1 MEEGDGMIR
10 GKGIS
15 GSTLKMIAVVSMTID
30 HTAATILARYLVS
43 GGLSSQGWYDCYRL
57 MRGIGRI
64 AFPIYCFLLIE
75 GFLHTS
81 NRTKY
86 AGRLLLFAAISE
98 IPFDMAFSG
107 KILEFSYQNV
117 FFTLF
122 IGLLTIMLIAKA
134 ERQQTLGP
142 ALRSLCFVGIMFG
155 GMGCAT
161 LLRTDYSYYGVM
173 CIVVLYL
180 FRQNRLVQVLAGCA
194 SFCWWELPA
203 VTAFIPVYFYNG
215 KRGLRMKYFFYFY
228 YPVHLF
234 ILCLICAWLGTG
246 QVSVI

>member
-1 MEEGDGMIR
+1 MIR

-75 GFLHTS
+75 GFLHTR

-134 ERQQTLGP
+134 ERQQTLSP
-142 ALRSLCFVGIMFG
+142 VLRSLCFVGIMFG

-173 CIVVLYL
+173 LCCICSVRTGWYRYWQDAPPSAGGN
-180 FRQNRLVQVLAGCA
+180 FRQWR
-194 SFCWWELPA
+194 
-203 VTAFIPVYFYNG
+203 
-215 KRGLRMKYFFYFY
+215 
-228 YPVHLF
+228 HLF
-234 ILCLICAWLGTG
+234 LFIFIMGNGGCG
-246 QVSVI
+246 